1 MRKKLSL
8 LAALLAVAC
17 GGDEQT
23 DTSALQPTITQQ
35 EANAR
40 LPA

>member
-1 MRKKLSL
+1 MRKTLSL

-23 DTSALQPTITQQ
+23 DTSALQPSFTEQ
-35 EANAR
+35 EAIAR
-40 LPA
+40 